1 MVNTQMEFK
10 ELKTTVQSLVDAKLL
25 LEEKVVNSTFSS
37 LISSPLFLS

>member
-25 LEEKVVNSTFSS
+25 LEEKVVNSTFPP